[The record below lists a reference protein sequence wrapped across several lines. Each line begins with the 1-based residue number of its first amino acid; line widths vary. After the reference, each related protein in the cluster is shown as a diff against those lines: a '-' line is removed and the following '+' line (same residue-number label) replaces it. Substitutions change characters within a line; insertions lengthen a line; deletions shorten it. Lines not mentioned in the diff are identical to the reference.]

1 MKQKTEISEKEIYTA
16 LEKIYE
22 DEFKISYSEYQ
33 LQYKLLK
40 TMAGQ
45 SESKILTKSR
55 DATQIFISAPFGN
68 YIKHTNAISIT
79 GTWTLE
85 PRGNRFWSVVKT
97 LRWNSELQGWTNKL
111 GLPNPGIKVGLQK
124 TFPSD
129 VLSIAE
135 IDRGDFKKLYSII
148 PETQNIELNLSCPN
162 IGKSLP
168 WDDAE
173 IFTRYRATTDREW
186 CIAKLSPLTTPEDL
200 EFLVDKLGFRQ
211 LHFSNTLPCQYGG
224 LSGSVLRPYTLEL
237 IRLVRE
243 NWGDSVEIIAGG
255 GVSDFGAVYEY
266 LGEGANHVAIGSLCF
281 NWFKMKRLLNDWNS

>member
-68 YIKHTNAISIT
+68 YIKHKNAISIT

-124 TFPSD
+124 TFLSD

-135 IDRGDFKKLYSII
+135 IERGDFKKLYSII

>member
-1 MKQKTEISEKEIYTA
+1 MKQKTEISEKEIYTT

-68 YIKHTNAISIT
+68 YIKHKNAISIT

-135 IDRGDFKKLYSII
+135 IERGDFKKLYSII

-173 IFTRYRATTDREW
+173 IFTKYRATTDREW

>member
-68 YIKHTNAISIT
+68 YIKHKNAISIT

-135 IDRGDFKKLYSII
+135 IERGDFKKLYSII

-173 IFTRYRATTDREW
+173 IFTRYRTTTDREW

>member
-68 YIKHTNAISIT
+68 YIKHPNAISIT

-85 PRGNRFWSVVKT
+85 PRGNRFWSVIKT

-200 EFLVDKLGFRQ
+200 EFLVDKLGFKQ

>member
-68 YIKHTNAISIT
+68 YIKHKNAISIT

-135 IDRGDFKKLYSII
+135 IERGDFKKLYSII

-211 LHFSNTLPCQYGG
+211 LHFSNTLPCQFGG

>member
-68 YIKHTNAISIT
+68 YIKHKNAISIT
-79 GTWTLE
+79 GTWTLN

>member
-68 YIKHTNAISIT
+68 YIKHKNAISIT
-79 GTWTLE
+79 GTWTLN

-124 TFPSD
+124 MFPSD

>member
-68 YIKHTNAISIT
+68 YIKHKNAISIT
-79 GTWTLE
+79 GTWTLN

-266 LGEGANHVAIGSLCF
+266 LGEGANHVAIGSLAF

>member
-68 YIKHTNAISIT
+68 YIKHPNAISIT